1 MNQNYPTLRRIGKL
15 LYEAWENRPDT
26 PIWVKGTP
34 WALAYDAADSIVD
47 IQVQAAKKIS
57 EGKVAGK
64 NQYNDIERDRVE
76 SPTGFKPIWSP
87 GGFQV

>member
-1 MNQNYPTLRRIGKL
+1 MASEYPVLRRVGKFI
-15 LYEAWENRPDT
+15 YEVWEGRPDT
-26 PIWVKGTP
+26 PVWLKGTP
-34 WALAYDAADSIVD
+34 MAIAYDAADTLVD
-47 IQVQAAKKIS
+47 LQFQAAKQIS

-76 SPTGFKPIWSP
+76 TIGFKPIYSP